1 MLRSTKNVAVATT
14 TANGTAVNSS
24 RAIAVQS
31 VYTAEQ
37 GTRLSHHLS
46 KPSPGFVIARP
57 VTVSALLL
65 LAFCPTPAHAVV
77 LASVQATAR
86 RCLQGSDPAACE
98 RALDEAEVLQRRA
111 SARSAYPCQTLLLG
125 LQADLIMEQLGQGRG
140 EQALTDL
147 GAAVRGCAGL

>member
-1 MLRSTKNVAVATT
+1 M
-14 TANGTAVNSS
+14 
-24 RAIAVQS
+24 
-31 VYTAEQ
+31 
-37 GTRLSHHLS
+37 
-46 KPSPGFVIARP
+46 IARP

-65 LAFCPTPAHAVV
+65 LAFFPTPAHAVV
-77 LASVQATAR
+77 LASVQVTAR

-125 LQADLIMEQLGQGRG
+125 LQADLIMEQLGKGRG

-147 GAAVRGCAGL
+147 GAAVRGCGGL